1 MILSQKISK
10 YGDDT
15 YEDLFDEMFNVLVEW
30 LEKQENIYP
39 ITDFKTFRSRFFIFL
54 IDNYSEGVNLIDE
67 YPVYKYSEDIVDIF
81 LNMKDISHSYTSN
94 ILHENFRTSNDLLQF
109 IFDYCI
115 YQEKIKE
122 NENNNFHI
130 NELESEYENNM

>member
-15 YEDLFDEMFNVLVEW
+15 YEDLFDEMFNVLVGW

-39 ITDFKTFRSRFFIFL
+39 ITDFKTIRSRFFIFL

-94 ILHENFRTSNDLLQF
+94 ILHENFRTSYDLLQF